1 MMEVDGKR
9 GDKVWCMGEYIVWGE
24 NKVIPRYMQQI
35 HPSVHHVNESA
46 RHGRYM
52 PSTDSM

>member
-1 MMEVDGKR
+1 MEVDGKR

-46 RHGRYM
+46 RHVRYM
-52 PSTDSM
+52 PSTDSI

>member
-1 MMEVDGKR
+1 MGSGEIRYG
-9 GDKVWCMGEYIVWGE
+9 VWASTLCGEK

-46 RHGRYM
+46 RHVRYM
-52 PSTDSM
+52 PSTDSI